1 MAINLK
7 DLKSAGSTLPP
18 RILLHGVAGIGKTSL
33 AAEFPDAV
41 LLDTEEGA
49 PMGMSIPSS
58 GLQTSYKGVVDFMGA
73 LAQQEHAFKTLIID
87 SLDGLEPLIWR
98 ETCVRNGGWESIE
111 TPGYGKGYLLADA
124 TWLEFVAGCDYL
136 RRERGMTIIWIA
148 HSAVDR
154 FDAPGAQPYSRYDL
168 RLHKRGSAIMTD
180 RADHI
185 FFVNTKTD
193 VKEVEVGFNKKHAHA
208 EGGGARWIFTDA
220 RPAFIAKN
228 RATNMP
234 PQLLYQKGR
243 GYADLA
249 PFLFPGAPKPAA
261 APAEKPARKGAAA
274 TTQPAETAAA

>member
-18 RILLHGVAGIGKTSL
+18 RVLVHGVAGIGKTSL
-33 AAEFPDAV
+33 AAEFPDPV
-41 LLDTEEGA
+41 LLDTEEGS
-49 PMGMSIPSS
+49 PMGLTVPSS
-58 GLQTSYKGVVDFMGA
+58 GLLTSYSGVVDFMGA
-73 LAQQEHAFKTLIID
+73 LAQQEHSFRTLIVD

-98 ETCVRNGGWESIE
+98 ETCARNGGWESIE

-148 HSAVDR
+148 HSAVTS

-168 RLHKRGSAIMTD
+168 RLHKRGAAIMTD

-185 FFVNTKTD
+185 LFVNTKTD

-208 EGGGARWIFTDA
+208 EGGGGRWIFADA

-228 RATNMP
+228 RAQNMP
-234 PQLLYQKGR
+234 PQLLYTKGK
-243 GYADLA
+243 GYEALA
-249 PFLFPGAPKPAA
+249 PYLFPGAAPKAA
-261 APAEKPARKGAAA
+261 APVADKPAKGRANAAA
-274 TTQPAETAAA
+274 SPAVTAA